1 MKSSIFTTIYQN
13 IENLKLHNISQ
24 RVENGETYWTV
35 ISIPI
40 MKTVKKMTLGCII
53 QLLNSTKTW
62 MERC

>member
-1 MKSSIFTTIYQN
+1 MKNSISTTIYQN
-13 IENLKLHNISQ
+13 IENLNLHNTSQ

-40 MKTVKKMTLGCII
+40 METVKTMTLGCII

-62 MERC
+62 VERC